1 MDNYIVAT
9 IKDWNIAQYNKRAP
23 AYNGNW
29 HLITDKKE
37 LTYNHL
43 KHLNPKYIFFPHW
56 SWIVPEEI
64 INNFNCVCFHM
75 TDLPYGRGGSPM
87 QNLISLG
94 HTTTKLSA
102 LKMEE
107 SIDTGPIYLKR
118 PLSLEGTAQQ
128 IFLRCSAL
136 TFDMIEFIVSENPEV
151 RPQEG
156 PVTAFSR
163 RNPSQSVIDTNL
175 ELDDIFDH
183 IRMLD
188 ADSYPKA
195 YIKHG
200 KYKLEF
206 TNAKKSNDALTAN
219 IKLTLLE

>member
-1 MDNYIVAT
+1 MNNYVVAT
-9 IKDWNIAQYNKRAP
+9 IKDWNIAQYNKRTP

-29 HLITDKKE
+29 HLITDKKK
-37 LTYNHL
+37 LTYSHL

-136 TFDMIEFIVSENPEV
+136 TFDMIQLIVNENPEV
-151 RPQEG
+151 TPQEG

-175 ELDDIFDH
+175 DLDAIFDH

-206 TNAKKSNDALTAN
+206 TNATKSNGALTAN
-219 IKLTLLE
+219 IKLTLFE